1 MKHIVTMIAILL
13 VLAACA
19 PQQTPQS
26 VQQVQEAEVTAPTQE
41 TAKMGETAPL
51 NSNPSDTKVV
61 DVQIKNFKYT
71 PAVVTIN
78 KGDTVRW
85 TNLDKAPHDAM
96 GDDWNSEMLQTG
108 MTSEVTFDTAGEYDY
123 ICSVHPSMKGQV
135 IVQ

>member
-1 MKHIVTMIAILL
+1 MKRSVTMIAILL

-19 PQQTPQS
+19 PQQALQQ
-26 VQQVQEAEVTAPTQE
+26 VQQVQDAEVTAPTQE
-41 TAKMGETAPL
+41 GAKMGETAPL
-51 NSNPSDTKVV
+51 NQNPSVTRLV
-61 DVQIKNFKYT
+61 DVQIKNFKYI

-85 TNLDKAPHDAM
+85 TNLDKAPHDVM
-96 GDDWNSEMLQTG
+96 GDDWNSEMLQQG
-108 MTSEVTFDTAGEYDY
+108 MTSEVTFDTSGEYDY